1 MNKADEIEEITPGT
15 YKVTLSSSGLPFGT
29 SGKAQVTVFKNG
41 KLFMGSWLWDLSS
54 IDYFNIVAQNGDE
67 ILIKI
72 SANWCSCE
80 HTKLLIC
87 KKTIMENTLTIDGVK
102 ITLTDE
108 QSKQLKEQLCKPK
121 EPEKPEKITWE
132 SLGEVRGWYVTST
145 AIVIEANSFETMKT
159 HPRNKSTWPTK
170 KLAEASIALAQ
181 LMQLRVRILETI
193 DPNTPLRSPSFM
205 VGHDGF
211 GRISIGKVSGARG
224 PLLFATRRQA
234 EKLLNDCADLLEIA
248 KPLL

>member
-80 HTKLLIC
+80 YTKLLIC

-102 ITLTDE
+102 ITLTAE
-108 QSKQLKEQLCKPK
+108 QSKQLKDQLCKPK
-121 EPEKPEKITWE
+121 EPEKLTWE
-132 SLGEVRGWYVTST
+132 GLGQISGWYVSSTSVVREVDSHVNMAT
-145 AIVIEANSFETMKT
+145 VDC
-159 HPRNKSTWPTK
+159 NKGTWPTK
-170 KLAEASIALAQ
+170 ELAEASIALAQ

-193 DPNTPLRSPSFM
+193 DPNTPLGSLSFM

-211 GRISIGKVSGARG
+211 GRIRIGRVPGARG